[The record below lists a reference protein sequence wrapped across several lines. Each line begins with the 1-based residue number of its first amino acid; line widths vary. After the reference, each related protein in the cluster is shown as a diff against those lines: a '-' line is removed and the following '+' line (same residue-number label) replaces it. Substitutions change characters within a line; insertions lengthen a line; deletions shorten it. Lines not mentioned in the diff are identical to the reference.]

1 MPNASCQSEV
11 STLFGSTGV
20 AGGELYLSTNSM
32 FLCKDSLRPSL
43 GARSCWLASLLWCL
57 SCDVSA
63 PAAGVAGA
71 GLQSNV
77 VARLRASCLAPRA
90 RQWHERRAQIELA
103 AYKHTSKTSKKAIK
117 AARGA
122 LTTHLDQLPIF
133 SIAAVV
139 LYNAARCAHSRST
152 RTSGKQ
158 SSASKQ
164 HQKTLS
170 ADDDR

>member
-1 MPNASCQSEV
+1 
-11 STLFGSTGV
+11 
-20 AGGELYLSTNSM
+20 
-32 FLCKDSLRPSL
+32 
-43 GARSCWLASLLWCL
+43 
-57 SCDVSA
+57 VSA
-63 PAAGVAGA
+63 SAAGVAGA

-122 LTTHLDQLPIF
+122 LTTHLHQLPIV

-139 LYNAARCAHSRST
+139 LFIAARCAQVIAT
-152 RTSGKQ
+152 TSG
-158 SSASKQ
+158 SSGTSQRPSK